1 MIRSIFKISGTFEV
15 GGEWSSFK
23 PATNF
28 IARVRIKKDK
38 TIAHF
43 NIYFDRIEFEC
54 AIAKKYTSLK
64 ILTGWGLFVKIMHF
78 ITALKFFFFCFF
90 LLQNVL
96 PFSGSNCTL
105 PSEDR
110 ILKRSCPA
118 LCPRKYQK
126 TFCYCLIF
134 RIKWKNI
141 SRLARKYFRLDP
153 LELLES
159 SVWRLENCSQTRYKL
174 KLDINWGSR
183 SSLAGRL
190 QWYWGHRESFTI

>member
-1 MIRSIFKISGTFEV
+1 MQLLKKHFPQNFNRVGFICQNNAFYYSIKV
-15 GGEWSSFK
+15 
-23 PATNF
+23 
-28 IARVRIKKDK
+28 
-38 TIAHF
+38 
-43 NIYFDRIEFEC
+43 
-54 AIAKKYTSLK
+54 
-64 ILTGWGLFVKIMHF
+64 
-78 ITALKFFFFCFF
+78 FCFF